1 MDLEPVLL
9 NCRHTFCRGCLKDA
23 YAKRMTLCP
32 ICRQEISHRQWLS
45 IMNNDTA
52 TELIVKPS
60 RQANWQSR
68 RSTGVSSGITSRPHA
83 LWTGATAVGRTMSYG
98 SRVAYHRSALHRPST
113 SITMSPSTSVG
124 LVPELGVPS
133 AASLPH
139 SSARPSSSYDI
150 GTTTSAHQRGPR
162 GPITTGWVGLSGDS
176 AGTSRGGE
184 SERLAGR
191 RTEHLPPLQSP
202 R

>member
-1 MDLEPVLL
+1 MLL

-52 TELIVKPS
+52 TELIAKP
-60 RQANWQSR
+60 RRPANWQSR
-68 RSTGVSSGITSRPHA
+68 RSTGVSSGSPSRSHA
-83 LWTGATAVGRTMSYG
+83 LWTGATDAGRTMSYG
-98 SRVAYHRSALHRPST
+98 STAAHHRSTLHRPST
-113 SITMSPSTSVG
+113 SITMSSSTAD
-124 LVPELGVPS
+124 LVPELGVHS

-139 SSARPSSSYDI
+139 SSARRSSSYDI
-150 GTTTSAHQRGPR
+150 GTTTSAQRRGPR
-162 GPITTGWVGLSGDS
+162 GPIATGWVGLSGDS
-176 AGTSRGGE
+176 GGTSRGGD